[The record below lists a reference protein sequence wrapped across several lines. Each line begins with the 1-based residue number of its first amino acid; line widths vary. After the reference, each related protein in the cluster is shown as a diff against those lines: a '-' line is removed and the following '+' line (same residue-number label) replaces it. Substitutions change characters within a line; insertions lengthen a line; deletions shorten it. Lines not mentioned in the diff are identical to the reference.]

1 MDLSEDHL
9 LISTV
14 QGSPCA
20 NAAFQRAAR
29 PGRQTRMAS
38 LHLFENR
45 HRPKA
50 GARRQHR
57 HDLGIEEL
65 GERIGATAAALLRPG
80 GGKLVVLL
88 GAIGGGRADRRL
100 GG

>member
-1 MDLSEDHL
+1 MLEAGVGEPEVIEPVIEPNAGDRHAQAGHVGEIRQPHPAGFMDLSEDHL

-14 QGSPCA
+14 EGSPCA

-50 GARRQHR
+50 R
-57 HDLGIEEL
+57 
-65 GERIGATAAALLRPG
+65 
-80 GGKLVVLL
+80 
-88 GAIGGGRADRRL
+88 GR
-100 GG
+100 G